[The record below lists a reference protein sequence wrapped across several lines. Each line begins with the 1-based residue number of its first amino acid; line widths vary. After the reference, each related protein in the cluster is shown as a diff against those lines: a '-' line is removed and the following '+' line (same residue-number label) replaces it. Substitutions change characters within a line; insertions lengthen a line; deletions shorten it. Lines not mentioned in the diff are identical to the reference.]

1 VWGGRALQA
10 LWQLPQL
17 TLGVCEEADGP
28 VAVVAPLAQK
38 RLEPAH
44 AEVAETVRS

>member
-17 TLGVCEEADGP
+17 TLGVCGEADRP
-28 VAVVAPLAQK
+28 VAVVAPLAQE

-44 AEVAETVRS
+44 AGLAQTVRS